1 MAFIIFG
8 LFVFL
13 GAIFA
18 ALTEWLEERR
28 KDGEQ

>member
-1 MAFIIFG
+1 MIFVIFG

-13 GAIFA
+13 GASFA

-28 KDGEQ
+28 KR

>member
-1 MAFIIFG
+1 MMFVIFG

-13 GAIFA
+13 GVSFA

-28 KDGEQ
+28 NR

>member
-13 GAIFA
+13 GASFA

-28 KDGEQ
+28 KQ